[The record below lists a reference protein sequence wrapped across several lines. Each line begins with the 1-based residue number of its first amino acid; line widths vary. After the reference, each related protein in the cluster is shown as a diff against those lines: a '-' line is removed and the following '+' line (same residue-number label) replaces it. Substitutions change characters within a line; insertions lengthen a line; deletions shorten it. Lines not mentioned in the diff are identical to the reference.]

1 MKRLFVAIK
10 INPDKEL
17 LRVYNE
23 IRRRCHAGKI
33 KWVDVN
39 LFHLTLKFLGET
51 PGEDVNTITN
61 VLKEVAGSSSGF
73 SFDLKGLGIFGSS
86 YRPRI
91 IRANVENNTQLK
103 AFGNTVL
110 SKLEKAGFPS
120 DRQNFV
126 PHLTLGRIKY
136 IQDKK
141 MLQEIISEYQI
152 VLFQTVRIEEFIL
165 YESILHPSGP
175 EYVILEKYKLS

>member
-10 INPDKEL
+10 INPNKEL

-51 PGEDVNTITN
+51 PEEDVNTIAN
-61 VLKEVAGSSSGF
+61 VLKKVAASSPSF
-73 SFDLKGLGIFGSS
+73 SFDLKGFGIFGSS

-91 IRANVENNTQLK
+91 IRANVENSMQLK
-103 AFGNTVL
+103 AFGNTVRNE
-110 SKLEKAGFPS
+110 LEKAGFPS

-126 PHLTLGRIKY
+126 PHLTLGRIKF

-141 MLQEIISEYQI
+141 MLQEIISEFQL

>member
-10 INPDKEL
+10 IKPDKEL
-17 LRVYNE
+17 LRVYHE
-23 IRRRCHAGKI
+23 IRRRCYAGKI
-33 KWVDVN
+33 KWVDVD

-51 PGEDVNTITN
+51 PEEDVGAITN
-61 VLKEVAGSSSGF
+61 ALKEISGSTSGF

-91 IRANVENNTQLK
+91 IRVIIENDTRLK
-103 AFGNTVL
+103 EFGNEVL
-110 SKLEKAGFPS
+110 KKLEKAGFPA

-136 IQDKK
+136 IHDKK
-141 MLQEIISEYQI
+141 LLQKIISDYQK
-152 VLFQTVRIEEFIL
+152 VLLQNVKVEDFIL
-165 YESILHPSGP
+165 YESILHPTGP
-175 EYVILEKYKLS
+175 EYIILEEYKLT

>member
-10 INPDKEL
+10 IKPDKGL

-51 PGEDVNTITN
+51 PGEDVDTITN
-61 VLKEVAGSSSGF
+61 VLKEIAGSTSGF
-73 SFDLKGLGIFGSS
+73 NFDLKGLGIFGSS

-91 IRANVENNTQLK
+91 IRVNVENSARIK
-103 AFGNTVL
+103 AFGNDVL
-110 SKLEKAGFPS
+110 NKLEKAGFPS

-141 MLQEIISEYQI
+141 MLQEIISKYQL
-152 VLFQTVRIEEFIL
+152 VLFQNVWVEEFIL
-165 YESILHPSGP
+165 YESILHPAGP
-175 EYVILEKYKLS
+175 EYVILEKYTLS

>member
-1 MKRLFVAIK
+1 MRRLFVAIK
-10 INPDKEL
+10 ISPDKEL
-17 LRVYNE
+17 LKAYNE

-51 PGEDVNTITN
+51 PGEDINTITN
-61 VLKEVAGSSSGF
+61 VLKKIANSTSGF

-91 IRANVENNTQLK
+91 FRVIIENDTKLK
-103 AFGNTVL
+103 SFGNEVL
-110 SKLEKAGFPS
+110 RKLEKAGFPA

-141 MLQEIISEYQI
+141 MLQEIISEYQT
-152 VLFQTVRIEEFIL
+152 VLFQNVRVEEFIL
-165 YESILHPSGP
+165 YESILHPAGP
-175 EYVILEKYKLS
+175 EYVILEKYTLS